1 LITFGGHTLTANIVT
16 MSVFGAILMYIIS
29 MLALFQLRRTE
40 PEIERPFKAPMF
52 PYFPGFALVSA
63 LICMGSML
71 YSNPLVAV
79 VFAGLLFSG
88 YIYFLLTRRQR
99 AVAPL
104 DTLLESNQELQSEHG
119 IE

>member
-1 LITFGGHTLTANIVT
+1 
-16 MSVFGAILMYIIS
+16 
-29 MLALFQLRRTE
+29 
-40 PEIERPFKAPMF
+40 
-52 PYFPGFALVSA
+52 
-63 LICMGSML
+63 ML

-88 YIYFLLTRRQR
+88 YIYFHLTRRQR

-119 IE
+119 LE

>member
-1 LITFGGHTLTANIVT
+1 
-16 MSVFGAILMYIIS
+16 
-29 MLALFQLRRTE
+29 
-40 PEIERPFKAPMF
+40 MF
-52 PYFPGFALVSA
+52 PYFPGFAVVCA

-79 VFAGLLFSG
+79 LFAALLFSG
-88 YIYFLLTRRQR
+88 YIYFHLTRRQR

-104 DTLLESNQELQSEHG
+104 DTLLESNQEPQSDHG

>member
-1 LITFGGHTLTANIVT
+1 
-16 MSVFGAILMYIIS
+16 
-29 MLALFQLRRTE
+29 
-40 PEIERPFKAPMF
+40 MF
-52 PYFPGFALVSA
+52 PYFPGFALVCA

-79 VFAGLLFSG
+79 LFAGLLFSG
-88 YIYFLLTRRQR
+88 YIYFHITRRQR

-104 DTLLESNQELQSEHG
+104 DTLLESNHELESGHG